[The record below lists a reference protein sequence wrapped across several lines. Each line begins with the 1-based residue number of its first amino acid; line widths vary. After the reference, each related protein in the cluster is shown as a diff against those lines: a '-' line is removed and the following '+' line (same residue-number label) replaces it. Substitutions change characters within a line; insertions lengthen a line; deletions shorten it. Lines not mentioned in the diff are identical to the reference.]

1 MFANFIKYNRFILRR
16 ERVISPIWIISLIV
30 AAAGL
35 TAMYPNL
42 FPTKESMFT
51 MAESL
56 KAPPMVAMMGPVY
69 GTETLTQAITMAQE
83 CLIWL
88 AITAIVMNIFFVN
101 RHTRVDEELGRHE
114 MLCSLPVGRLT
125 GSTVTIFYAF
135 GLNFIISLFT
145 AVSIIALNIG
155 GTTIAGAFCY
165 GFSIGMQG
173 FVFAAVTLL
182 AAQLF
187 STAGGSMAFSFGAM
201 GLSYILRAWGDMSEN
216 VFSYISPMGLGLKVE
231 AFYKDDFAPVVI
243 LFAEAVVI
251 AAIALAV
258 NAKRDVGAGIIPARK
273 GRNAASR
280 FLRNQ
285 FGLAWK
291 LSYKSFF
298 IWAGS
303 LFVLGACYGSVVGE
317 MDKFV
322 ESNDTIRK
330 MLEAAGGDYRNA
342 GGDYV
347 MAFIPMMCSI
357 MALLSSIP
365 VINTINRLRAEEK
378 RGRLEQVYSKSVSR
392 VSMYASYAVIAI
404 VESAVFTF
412 LGMYGLYIASDKSVL
427 PDFGT
432 IMGAAFV
439 QLPAILVIGGGAAL
453 LVGVL
458 PKFTAFIW
466 ALYGYSF
473 LMFYFGRLFDIP
485 EFVKRI
491 APFGNVPQYPIEE
504 FSLSSV
510 IILSVIAVVL
520 FAAGLILYRKRDI
533 V

>member
-16 ERVISPIWIISLIV
+16 ERIISPIWIISLV
-30 AAAGL
+30 FSAASLAG
-35 TAMYPNL
+35 MYPGF
-42 FPTKESMFT
+42 FPTEESMFT

-69 GTETLTQAITMAQE
+69 GFEKLTTASLMAQE

-88 AITAIVMNIFFVN
+88 AISAIVMNIFFVN
-101 RHTRVDEELGRHE
+101 RHTRVDEELGRNE
-114 MLCSLPVGRLT
+114 LLCSLPVGRLT
-125 GSTVTIFYAF
+125 GSASAIVYAF
-135 GLNFIISLFT
+135 ALNVIISLFT
-145 AVSIIALNIG
+145 SVSIIALNIG

-173 FVFAAVTLL
+173 FVFAAITLL

-187 STAGGSMAFSFGAM
+187 STAGGSTAFSFGVM

-216 VFSYISPMGLGLKVE
+216 VFSYISPMGLGLKVY
-231 AFYKDDFAPVVI
+231 AFYKDDFAPVII
-243 LFAEAVVI
+243 LFAEAVAV
-251 AAIALAV
+251 AVIALAV
-258 NAKRDVGAGIIPARK
+258 NAKRDVVAGIIPARK
-273 GRNAASR
+273 GRGNASL
-280 FLRNQ
+280 FLRNT

-291 LSYKSFF
+291 LSYKAFF
-298 IWAGS
+298 IWAGT
-303 LFVLGACYGSVVGE
+303 LFVLSACYGSVVGE

-322 ESNDTIRK
+322 GSNDTIRK
-330 MLEAAGGDYRNA
+330 MLEAAGGSS
-342 GGDYV
+342 GDYV
-347 MAFIPMMCSI
+347 TAFIPMMCSI

-378 RGRLEQVYSKSVSR
+378 RGRLEQVFSKSVSR

-404 VESAVFTF
+404 AEAVVFTF
-412 LGMYGLYIASDKSVL
+412 LGMYGLYVAADKSLL

-439 QLPAILVIGGGAAL
+439 QLPAILVIGGTAAL
-453 LVGVL
+453 LIGVL

-473 LMFYFGRLFDIP
+473 LMFYFGRLFAIP

-491 APFGNVPQYPIEE
+491 APFCNVPQYPIEE

-510 IILSVIAVVL
+510 IILTVIAVVL
-520 FAAGLILYRKRDI
+520 FAAGLGFYKKRDI

>member
-1 MFANFIKYNRFILRR
+1 MFANFMKYNRFILRR
-16 ERVISPIWIISLIV
+16 ERIISPIWIISLIV

-35 TAMYPNL
+35 AAMYPSL
-42 FPTKESMFT
+42 FPTEESMLT

-88 AITAIVMNIFFVN
+88 AIAAIVMNIFFIN
-101 RHTRVDEELGRHE
+101 RHTHVDEELGRHE
-114 MLCSLPVGRLT
+114 MPCSLPVGRLT
-125 GSTVTIFYAF
+125 GSMVTIVYAF
-135 GLNFIISLFT
+135 ALNLIISFIT
-145 AVSIIALNIG
+145 AVFVIAINIG
-155 GTTIAGAFCY
+155 GTTVAGAFCY

-173 FVFAAVTLL
+173 FVFAAITLL

-187 STAGGSMAFSFGAM
+187 STAGGSMAFSFGVM
-201 GLSYILRAWGDMSEN
+201 GLSYILRAWGDMTGN
-216 VFSYISPMGLGLKVE
+216 AASYISPMGLGLKVK
-231 AFYKDDFAPVVI
+231 AFYTDAFYPIII
-243 LFAEAVVI
+243 LAVEAVAL

-273 GRNAASR
+273 GRSNASL
-280 FLRNQ
+280 FLRGQ

-291 LSYKSFF
+291 LSCKAFC
-298 IWAGS
+298 IWAGT
-303 LFVLGACYGSVVGE
+303 LFILGACYGSVVGE

-322 ESNDTIRK
+322 GSNDTIRQ
-330 MLEAAGGDYRNA
+330 MLEASGGSN
-342 GGDYV
+342 GNYV
-347 MAFIPMMCSI
+347 TAFIPMMCSI

-378 RGRLEQVYSKSVSR
+378 RGRLEQVYSKSASR
-392 VSMYASYAVIAI
+392 ASMYASYAVIAI
-404 VESAVFTF
+404 VEAAVFTF
-412 LGMYGLYIASDKSVL
+412 LGMYGLYAAADKSLL

-439 QLPAILVIGGGAAL
+439 QLPAILVTGGTAAL

-458 PKFTAFIW
+458 PKFAAFVW

-473 LMFYFGRLFDIP
+473 LMFYFGRLFTIP

-510 IILSVIAVVL
+510 IILSAVAVGL
-520 FAAGLILYRKRDI
+520 FAAGLIFYRKRDI
-533 V
+533 I